1 MPAGVRK
8 PKQKASAE
16 GTVGNIATAI
26 IAKLRNKKY
35 YDFLTLKNDV
45 KKALDDYNNQP
56 FQKRSYSR
64 NEVLKEEQEY
74 LRKLPSLPYEI
85 ATTVRNRK
93 VYPSCHI
100 SLNKNW
106 YSVPYMYRGRY
117 VDVKYTEQT
126 VEIYYDHQRVASHPK
141 FPDYVSNQYHT
152 NPSDMPDE
160 FNRPE
165 MNDERMLS
173 WAETI
178 GPNTKEVIARVFRS
192 VQIKEQ
198 GYNAALSILNLS
210 KNYPNDRFE
219 DACQIALGN
228 TTLPRY
234 KYLKAILSS
243 NQDLVAKER
252 ASKEATK
259 ENHSISD
266 ESGAYVRGASY
277 YGGGES
283 HDQ

>member
-26 IAKLRNKKY
+26 IAKKKKKKY
-35 YDFLTLKNDV
+35 YDFLTLKSDV
-45 KKALDDYNNQP
+45 KNALDNYNNQS
-56 FQKRSYSR
+56 FQKRPYSR
-64 NEVLKEEQEY
+64 TEVLKEEQEY

-117 VDVKYTEQT
+117 VDVRYTEQT

-160 FNRPE
+160 FNRSE

-198 GYNAALSILNLS
+198 SYN
-210 KNYPNDRFE
+210 
-219 DACQIALGN
+219 
-228 TTLPRY
+228 
-234 KYLKAILSS
+234 
-243 NQDLVAKER
+243 
-252 ASKEATK
+252 
-259 ENHSISD
+259 
-266 ESGAYVRGASY
+266 
-277 YGGGES
+277 
-283 HDQ
+283 

>member
-1 MPAGVRK
+1 
-8 PKQKASAE
+8 
-16 GTVGNIATAI
+16 
-26 IAKLRNKKY
+26 
-35 YDFLTLKNDV
+35 
-45 KKALDDYNNQP
+45 
-56 FQKRSYSR
+56 
-64 NEVLKEEQEY
+64 
-74 LRKLPSLPYEI
+74 
-85 ATTVRNRK
+85 
-93 VYPSCHI
+93 
-100 SLNKNW
+100 
-106 YSVPYMYRGRY
+106 MYRGRY
-117 VDVKYTEQT
+117 VDVRYTKQT

-228 TTLPRY
+228 TTSPRY

-243 NQDLVAKER
+243 NQDIIAKER
-252 ASKEATK
+252 AAKEATK
-259 ENHSISD
+259 ENHSISE
-266 ESGAYVRGASY
+266 ESGAFVRGASY

-283 HDQ
+283 DDQ

>member
-1 MPAGVRK
+1 
-8 PKQKASAE
+8 
-16 GTVGNIATAI
+16 
-26 IAKLRNKKY
+26 
-35 YDFLTLKNDV
+35 
-45 KKALDDYNNQP
+45 
-56 FQKRSYSR
+56 
-64 NEVLKEEQEY
+64 
-74 LRKLPSLPYEI
+74 
-85 ATTVRNRK
+85 
-93 VYPSCHI
+93 
-100 SLNKNW
+100 
-106 YSVPYMYRGRY
+106 MYRGRY
-117 VDVKYTEQT
+117 VDVRYTKQT

-198 GYNAALSILNLS
+198 GYNAALSVLKLS
-210 KNYPNDRFE
+210 QHYPNDRFE

-228 TTLPRY
+228 AASPRY

-243 NQDLVAKER
+243 NQDLVLRDRRTKAMP
-252 ASKEATK
+252 K
-259 ENHSISD
+259 ENQEASD
-266 ESGAYVRGASY
+266 ADGAYVRGAEY
-277 YGGGES
+277 YGGGTS
-283 HDQ
+283 DDQ